1 MYRWLAEKLGNV
13 SVNRKL
19 SVGFGLAVMATVL
32 AGRRMPVRPIPKNAP
47 QAPQAQHNG
56 RP

>member
-19 SVGFGLAVMATVL
+19 SIGFGLVL
-32 AGRRMPVRPIPKNAP
+32 ILSLI
-47 QAPQAQHNG
+47 HI
-56 RP
+56 